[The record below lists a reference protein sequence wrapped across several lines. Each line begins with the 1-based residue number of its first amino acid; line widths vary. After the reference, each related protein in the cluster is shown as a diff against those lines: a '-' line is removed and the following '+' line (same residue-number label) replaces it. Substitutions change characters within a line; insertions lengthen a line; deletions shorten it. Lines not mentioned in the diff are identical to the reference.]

1 MVMQGFAGY
10 VEEVRKALWQNRQ
23 TVQAM
28 DELRATQALAAVLSG
43 ATNYTSGQTL
53 WTVVASSIVR
63 FRAINVHAN
72 NRESSW
78 ISFVL
83 RDGGIT
89 GAVVAGPFRVNP
101 VQDRTIP
108 DTELRGRYFVSSVYA
123 VVISGPAYAAGIDID
138 LGYILEPS
146 PVAAGGYLE

>member
-10 VEEVRKALWQNRQ
+10 VEEVRKALGQNRQ
-23 TVQAM
+23 TVQAL
-28 DELRATQALAAVLSG
+28 DELRASQALAAVISG

-53 WTVVASSIVR
+53 WTVVASSVVR
-63 FRAINVHAN
+63 FRPVNLHIN

-78 ISFVL
+78 LSLTF

-101 VQDRTIP
+101 VQDRTIAE
-108 DTELRGRYFVSSVYA
+108 TELRGRYFVSSLYA
-123 VVISGPAYAAGIDID
+123 VVVSGPAYAAGIDID
-138 LGYILEPS
+138 IGYWLEPS
-146 PVAAGGYLE
+146 PVAAGGFLE